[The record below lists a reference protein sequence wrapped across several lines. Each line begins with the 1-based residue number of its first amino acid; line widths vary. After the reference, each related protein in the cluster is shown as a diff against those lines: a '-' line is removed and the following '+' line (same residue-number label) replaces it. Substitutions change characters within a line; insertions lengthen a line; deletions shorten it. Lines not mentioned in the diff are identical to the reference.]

1 MFEDKNDTILAK
13 WLAGE
18 LTTEEQAE
26 FESSPEFL
34 EYQQIVQGM
43 DQFKAPN
50 FNTTSLKSKVLAK
63 INERSK
69 SKVIRLR
76 PLHYVVGM
84 AASIVLIIGIFF
96 NEVSYSTSF
105 GEQFT
110 VTLPDGSV
118 VELNAGT
125 TLAHERFF
133 WKNNKTVNLRGE
145 AFFKVTKGEG
155 FKVETESGTVSV
167 LGTEFNVRTR
177 TANFSLT
184 CYEGKVRFETISA
197 DKEAILEQGDA
208 IKLIEASTI
217 QKVRINETS
226 PSWIQGKSTFSN
238 VDLNEVIKELEA
250 QYGINIESNALGNV
264 EGFTGSFVHDNLEI
278 ALKTVFVPMGIAYEV
293 SEDKKTVFLK
303 IP

>member
-1 MFEDKNDTILAK
+1 M
-13 WLAGE
+13 AGE

-43 DQFKAPN
+43 DRFKAPN

-63 INERSK
+63 IDERSK
-69 SKVIRLR
+69 SKVFRLR
-76 PLHYVVGM
+76 PLYYIVGM

-110 VTLPDGSV
+110 VTLPDGSI
-118 VELNAGT
+118 VELNAAT
-125 TLAHERFF
+125 TLAHKRFF
-133 WKNNKTVNLRGE
+133 WKNNKTVNLKGE
-145 AFFKVTKGEG
+145 AFFKVEKGEG

-184 CYEGKVRFETISA
+184 CY
-197 DKEAILEQGDA
+197 
-208 IKLIEASTI
+208 
-217 QKVRINETS
+217 
-226 PSWIQGKSTFSN
+226 
-238 VDLNEVIKELEA
+238 
-250 QYGINIESNALGNV
+250 
-264 EGFTGSFVHDNLEI
+264 
-278 ALKTVFVPMGIAYEV
+278 
-293 SEDKKTVFLK
+293 
-303 IP
+303 